1 MSVRLKIENAID
13 ALFDLLDIIDG
24 DADLEPDPPE
34 LDPAEDGIADR
45 AALDFVLAERA
56 RRSGRGRIR
65 SPGGGSFSA
74 PHGAQDQ

>member
-24 DADLEPDPPE
+24 DADLEPDPPK

-45 AALDFVLAERA
+45 AALDFVLAEGTTERA
-56 RRSGRGRIR
+56 R
-65 SPGGGSFSA
+65 A
-74 PHGAQDQ
+74 H